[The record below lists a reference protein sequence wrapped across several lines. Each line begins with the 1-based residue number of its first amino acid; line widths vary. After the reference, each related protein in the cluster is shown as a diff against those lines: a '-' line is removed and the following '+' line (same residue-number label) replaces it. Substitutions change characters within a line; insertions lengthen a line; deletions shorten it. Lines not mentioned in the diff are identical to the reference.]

1 MSHPLSIGWKQ
12 SGLLHGNQHQASPWW
27 GHTRLTRE
35 KHTENVKR
43 MTDVLDKS
51 NRYHVKLC
59 LLLNPRLVE
68 RNTSTEIIKMPC
80 HVSPNAVGVQWFP
93 GEGKGSPA
101 SSVFH
106 SLDVHSQKTVSIYH
120 PHIRGLFTSLL
131 PPGYMARLHFLGFPA
146 DMWSMWLRLANR
158 MCVKVTPATFRPGPE
173 KPPVQSLVFSFI
185 SLQVWVKLPDRRSLG
200 PQDSA

>member
-1 MSHPLSIGWKQ
+1 MQRTSLEATSQTSCMGEFSLHTLWQNLNFSPGYALFWAVVGGMSHPLSVGWKQ
-12 SGLLHGNQHQASPWW
+12 SGLLHGNQHQASPWR

-120 PHIRGLFTSLL
+120 PRIRGLFTSLL
-131 PPGYMARLHFLGFPA
+131 PPGSLSHIKKTQRVHFLYHPWKAFYYNQA
-146 DMWSMWLRLANR
+146 L
-158 MCVKVTPATFRPGPE
+158 
-173 KPPVQSLVFSFI
+173 
-185 SLQVWVKLPDRRSLG
+185 
-200 PQDSA
+200 